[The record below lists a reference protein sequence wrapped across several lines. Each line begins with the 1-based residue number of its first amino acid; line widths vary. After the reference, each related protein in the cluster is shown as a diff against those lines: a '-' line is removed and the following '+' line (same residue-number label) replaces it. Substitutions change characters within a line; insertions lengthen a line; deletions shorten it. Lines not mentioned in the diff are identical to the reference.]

1 MFEAIPGKPCG
12 ERRGVPY
19 DSPSIAFSAILL
31 CFRYTIGMTK
41 FDDIY
46 EEAVDSHGLIT
57 SARAAELGVT
67 NNELVQYARR
77 GRLERVG
84 HGLYRLARR
93 VPEDN
98 DPYALAVALAGPGA
112 YLFGESVIAM
122 LGLAPTNPGRLHVAV
137 PGRIRRR
144 LPDGLVVE
152 RGDGMGTTA
161 YDGISSQTAEAAIRA
176 CRGRMMPER
185 LVQAAGAARREGY
198 VDEVE
203 YGRLIEEVE
212 GL

>member
-1 MFEAIPGKPCG
+1 
-12 ERRGVPY
+12 
-19 DSPSIAFSAILL
+19 
-31 CFRYTIGMTK
+31 MTK

-122 LGLAPTNPGRLHVAV
+122 LGLAPTNPSRLHVAV

-203 YGRLIEEVE
+203 YGRLIEC
-212 GL
+212 LQPTSCSRLP

>member
-1 MFEAIPGKPCG
+1 
-12 ERRGVPY
+12 
-19 DSPSIAFSAILL
+19 
-31 CFRYTIGMTK
+31 MTK

-93 VPEDN
+93 VPEEN

-122 LGLAPTNPGRLHVAV
+122 LGLAPTNPGRLYVAV

-212 GL
+212 GLRRSRTAGGTSTLP